1 MTVCTSVHTVP
12 KANSDYCDGSEQ
24 VLISEKV
31 LVIGW
36 ASVWASDSLL
46 VAVCASVHNDPQAN
60 PDNYD
65 GTEQEISDSLLV
77 TVCASVQND
86 PNTNP
91 HNYDGAEQDVST
103 LCTPAASISLG
114 RTPGAPAIQAGDGEP
129 ASFCFREYIDRG
141 VKSRSGKIVNDSL
154 P

>member
-1 MTVCTSVHTVP
+1 MTVCTSVQTVP

-46 VAVCASVHNDPQAN
+46 VSVCASVHNDPQAN

-65 GTEQEISDSLLV
+65 GTEQ
-77 TVCASVQND
+77 
-86 PNTNP
+86 
-91 HNYDGAEQDVST
+91 DVST
-103 LCTPAASISLG
+103 LCTPAALISLG
-114 RTPGAPAIQAGDGEP
+114 WTSGAPAIQAGDGEP

-141 VKSRSGKIVNDSL
+141 VRSRSGNIVNDSL
-154 P
+154 R